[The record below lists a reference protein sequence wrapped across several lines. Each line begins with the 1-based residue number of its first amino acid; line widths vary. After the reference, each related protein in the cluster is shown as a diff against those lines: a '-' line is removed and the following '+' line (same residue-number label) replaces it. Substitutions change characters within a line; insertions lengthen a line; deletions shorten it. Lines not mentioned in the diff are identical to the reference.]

1 MVRLE
6 TDLCP
11 VLGVEHPIVQAP
23 IGSSP
28 ELAAAVAEA
37 GGLGMLSITW
47 NDPESSRELLRK
59 ARELTDRPVA
69 VNVVLDPDAKEVS
82 TNAALDAAIDAGV
95 NIYSLSFG
103 VAEPHVDRI
112 HDASGVVLQT
122 VGSAA
127 EAVEA
132 ENAGVNVVV
141 TQGMEAGGHV
151 QSDVA
156 TLPLVPR
163 VVDAVEVPVV
173 AAGGI
178 ADGRGIAAALALGA
192 DGAWLGT
199 RFVATQEAAKH
210 PRYQQRI
217 LDASESDTELTDLFD
232 VGWPGVPHRVVR
244 NETVERWEDAGRPPA
259 GKRPGEGET
268 VAERSGSDV
277 ERYDFRSPTA
287 ETEGDVDAM
296 ALYAGQSVG
305 LVDDLPS
312 AANVVDE
319 LVEETVAAIE
329 ELPDLCDG

>member
-1 MVRLE
+1 MVRLK
-6 TDLCP
+6 TNLRP
-11 VLGVEHPIVQAP
+11 ILGVEHPIVQAP

-69 VNVVLDPDAKEVS
+69 VNVVLDPDAKEVA
-82 TNAALDAAIDAGV
+82 TNAALDAAIDEGV
-95 NIYSLSFG
+95 DVYSLSFG
-103 VAEPHVDRI
+103 AADPYVDRI
-112 HDASGVVLQT
+112 QDAGGVVLQT
-122 VGSAA
+122 VNSAA

-132 ENAGVNVVV
+132 ENAGVDVVV

-156 TLPLVPR
+156 TFPLVPR

-199 RFVATQEAAKH
+199 RFVATREAAKH
-210 PRYQQRI
+210 PRYQQRV
-217 LDASESDTELTDLFD
+217 LDASETDTELTDLFN

-259 GKRPGEGET
+259 GTRPGEGET

-296 ALYAGQSVG
+296 ALYAGQSAG

-329 ELPDLCDG
+329 ELLDLCDG